1 MLRFG
6 ATKEGKGK
14 FYRAKKTLNIWNV
27 NVGNI
32 VIWELVET
40 KVNYK
45 YLIGYLVKVIRLWVL
60 VLSKTSGSVNPFKVK
75 HGDKDKNNKLMSL
88 CIDDE
93 KLLEKI

>member
-45 YLIGYLVKVIRLWVL
+45 YLIGYLVKVIRL
-60 VLSKTSGSVNPFKVK
+60 
-75 HGDKDKNNKLMSL
+75 
-88 CIDDE
+88 
-93 KLLEKI
+93 